1 MGCIPPFAKR
11 FKTFWKHTH
20 LPLIILN
27 LNQRWKMHNWSEKDH
42 DLSINWN
49 EKRLSA
55 FRYILAYHMQVLG
68 MDLQL
73 FPSSWY
79 LKILEHYV
87 VVMCDLP
94 LCFGGNGNH
103 LFCHNYVWQK
113 GWNKLFP
120 STPLSCFPSFY
131 NVLILWVYL
140 KGDWV
145 MIYWEKRQYLTTYIN
160 KSDDYLRC

>member
-1 MGCIPPFAKR
+1 MKKIMIYQSIEMK
-11 FKTFWKHTH
+11 
-20 LPLIILN
+20 
-27 LNQRWKMHNWSEKDH
+27 KDYQ
-42 DLSINWN
+42 LSD
-49 EKRLSA
+49 
-55 FRYILAYHMQVLG
+55 ILAYHMQVLG

-87 VVMCDLP
+87 VVMCDLL

-103 LFCHNYVWQK
+103 LFCHNNVWQK
-113 GWNKLFP
+113 GWDELFP

-145 MIYWEKRQYLTTYIN
+145 MIYWEKKTVLNYLY
-160 KSDDYLRC
+160 KQEWWLFKMLKLA

>member
-1 MGCIPPFAKR
+1 MKKIMIYQSIEMK
-11 FKTFWKHTH
+11 
-20 LPLIILN
+20 
-27 LNQRWKMHNWSEKDH
+27 KDYQ
-42 DLSINWN
+42 LSD
-49 EKRLSA
+49 
-55 FRYILAYHMQVLG
+55 ILAYHMQVLG

-87 VVMCDLP
+87 VVMCDLL

-103 LFCHNYVWQK
+103 LFCHNNVWQK
-113 GWNKLFP
+113 GWDKLFP

-145 MIYWEKRQYLTTYIN
+145 MIYWEKKTVLNYLY
-160 KSDDYLRC
+160 KQEWWLFKMLKLA